1 MKVHEMRRFAPLV
14 VLVIAVIAGVIYLA
28 RISGPQDGPLE
39 VAGTVEAVEVRVA
52 PEVAGRVVQV
62 AVEEG
67 AQVAAGDVLMRL
79 DDTLL
84 AAQKERAQAGL
95 DTAEAGLR
103 TAQAALET
111 ARLQQAV
118 AVAGA
123 RAQEAATRAVE
134 WRLALPADTNL
145 PAWYFSREEE
155 LRAAQAE
162 AAAAETAL
170 QEEQTRLGTVLAAPL
185 AEKLTAAEHELLL
198 AAAEVEA
205 TRAVRDRADLAR
217 QNEDLSNTADDRY
230 EAARDRLRAAQDAY
244 DDLLDNQAAQDVL
257 EARAA
262 LAAAQARSDA
272 ARDRVSKLQSGDL
285 SLQVELANAAVAQ
298 AEATLAQA
306 RRVVAQTRADLAVLD
321 IQFSKT
327 VIKAPSAG
335 VVITRSVEVGEVL
348 TPGGAAFT
356 IGQLTDLRLTVYVPE
371 NRYGELK
378 LNQAA
383 QVTVDSFPDVTFG
396 AKVVR
401 IADQAE
407 FTPRNV
413 QTDEGRRTTVFAVEL
428 SLEDSSGRLKPGMP
442 ATVLFTE

>member
-14 VLVIAVIAGVIYLA
+14 VLLVAVIAGVIYLA

-52 PEVAGRVVQV
+52 PEVAGRVVHV

-67 AQVAAGDVLMRL
+67 AQVAAGDILMRL
-79 DDTLL
+79 DDALL
-84 AAQKERAQAGL
+84 VAQKERAQAGL
-95 DTAEAGLR
+95 ETAEAGLR

-111 ARLQQAV
+111 ARLQQSITV
-118 AVAGA
+118 AAA
-123 RAQEAATRAVE
+123 RAQEAAARAVE
-134 WRLALPADTNL
+134 WRLTLPADTNL

-170 QEEQTRLGTVLAAPL
+170 HEQQASLGTTLAAPL
-185 AEKLTAAEHELLL
+185 AKNLAAAERELLL

-244 DDLLDNQAAQDVL
+244 DDLLDNQEAQDVL

-262 LAAAQARSDA
+262 LAAAQARVDS
-272 ARDRVSKLQSGDL
+272 ARDRVAKLQSGDL

-298 AEATLAQA
+298 AEAALAQA
-306 RRVVAQTRADLAVLD
+306 RRVAAQTRADLAVLD
-321 IQFSKT
+321 IQLSKT
-327 VIKAPSAG
+327 VVKAPTAG

-356 IGQLTDLRLTVYVPE
+356 IGQLTDLHLTVYVPE
-371 NRYGELK
+371 NRYGELRVG
-378 LNQAA
+378 QAA
-383 QVTVDSFPDVTFG
+383 QVTVDSFPEVIFQ

-428 SLEDSSGRLKPGMP
+428 SLDDSGGRLKPGMP
-442 ATVLFTE
+442 ATVLFEK

>member
-14 VLVIAVIAGVIYLA
+14 VLVILAIAGVIYLA

-62 AVEEG
+62 VVEEG
-67 AQVAAGDVLMRL
+67 ALVATGDVLMRL
-79 DDTLL
+79 DDALL
-84 AAQKERAQAGL
+84 AAQKDRAQAGL

-111 ARLQQAV
+111 ARLQQSIAV
-118 AVAGA
+118 AAA
-123 RAQEAATRAVE
+123 RAQEASARAVE
-134 WRLALPADTNL
+134 WRLTLPADTNL

-162 AAAAETAL
+162 AEAAEAAL
-170 QEEQTRLGTVLAAPL
+170 REEPANLEKVLAVPL
-185 AEKLTAAEHELLL
+185 AGQLASAEHELLL
-198 AAAEVEA
+198 ATAEVEA

-217 QNEDLSNTADDRY
+217 QNDDLLDTSDDRY

-244 DDLLDNQAAQDVL
+244 DDLLDNQATQDVL

-262 LAAAQARSDA
+262 LAAAQARVDA

-298 AEATLAQA
+298 AEAAAAQA

-321 IQFSKT
+321 IQLSKT
-327 VIKAPSAG
+327 IIKAPAAG

-371 NRYGELK
+371 DRYGELK

-383 QVTVDSFPDVTFG
+383 QVTVDSFPQVTFQ

-401 IADQAE
+401 IASQAE

-428 SLEDSSGRLKPGMP
+428 AIEDPSGRLKPGMP
-442 ATVLFTE
+442 ATVRFEE